1 MIPGINILIAS
12 LAALWLTACGSG
24 GGAKEEAGAD
34 TSGSAS
40 NTDATSQSPAP
51 QASEKAGSVSKGES
65 TQVEVNTDGGDNPS
79 LTLSRLGNNKLTW
92 NEVVKAGAS
101 YLVFERADKE
111 EYDFTK
117 PIQSLDDVVTLTLA
131 EKPGIHC
138 YVIRAKTKDNKVT
151 VDSNEICIN
160 RVEPF
165 INITLSSDSAA
176 TGEESISI
184 KAEASSNVQGT
195 IALSLKQTSGPTV
208 SLEGSA
214 GTWSFLSPNFR
225 TPTELGF
232 EATATL
238 GDLTRTKSLTLT
250 VLPKDHA
257 PTIQSFADQSVVAS
271 ELLTVAT
278 LAADS
283 DQDPLSFAC
292 ILNCPNGLA
301 IDGTTGV
308 ISWRPGLDQV
318 GEAQPVIQVSSNGRA
333 ATASLR
339 IVVHAPSI
347 DIVQPLLLATSGET
361 VQLQPTIQ
369 SNLKAPYQWTL
380 TQTGGPGVQVSGQ
393 DGQWTLVA
401 PTVEDR
407 VSLNFNLKV
416 GNGLYF
422 AQQTLSVQVDPLPI
436 APTVLLGSDVTTR
449 SIITATG
456 SVSTNAR
463 TFAWKA
469 VSGPGL
475 VTFSA
480 PDAAS
485 TTITADTDGVY
496 EIELAATNSTGQTGR
511 ATFRLTWDTSAPQI
525 EAGADANTAQAL
537 ARSAQVQGAK
547 TITWTKI
554 QGPGQLL
561 FTPDNAASTTISADQ
576 DGEYII
582 QVTAEDEAGNSST
595 DSFTWHYDRTP
606 PAVALGD
613 SILMPSKTKA
623 LTASISDDAVSIQ
636 WKKVSGP
643 LTVSFAPD
651 NQRSTTV
658 TLGGDGVYVVEVTAS
673 DSLGNQASAQQ
684 QITVDTLPPQ
694 IVSVIHGAVLADGYL
709 NPIEKSKALPLV
721 DTVNLKDSSAVTLA
735 YKVVTSG
742 ASCTSSLVYSTSA
755 PHSNDAAIG
764 SAGTY
769 KICVKATDSMNLN
782 AYAAGPNFIYDTT
795 VVSAKATGLPANP
808 SRTTNL
814 QAVVSGSYVTHYKSK
829 LGAAENTDCASS
841 TGYGVEAP
849 VTAPIIFNYADYAD
863 GLLRLCVIGRTAG
876 GNWQDLSV
884 AFRYEWNLDR
894 AMPGAPM
901 SLTASPLV
909 ARTRLS
915 WPAAS
920 NADSYLIVRTEENSV
935 TWTPTS
941 GQAYTI
947 GGDIDGGTHEVVGL
961 TSQLYA
967 FDETAVGDR
976 PYNYAVFALDKALNY
991 NPNPAETSGTAVAP
1005 IEFSKADGFDRLVRV
1020 VRPILDGEHRGKI
1033 LVGGDFLV
1041 YRNDPAVRL
1050 LRLNPDFTLDT
1061 SFKAAAIN
1069 SSVYSIALADDGSI
1083 YIGGSFTNVGGK
1095 VRNRM
1100 ARLTSSGALDESFVP
1115 PGFNNTVMALALS
1128 LDQNR
1133 IYVGG
1138 AFTALTTTPA
1148 TAMSRLTALRT
1159 YDGALDT
1166 GFQLKQNPEQ
1176 TVTGFNSTVWTIL
1189 PEPTTAHIF
1198 VGGQFTNY
1206 GGVSQGRLVK
1216 LDETGEI
1223 DSSLSLAAGFDN
1235 TVVTLKIDSQQRLY
1249 VGGSFGRYRGSSYYA
1264 RFVRLKADGAPDTDF
1279 NKGQST
1285 SPRLNSTVYAIEL
1298 DEANQKVYVGGDFTL
1313 YGTAALTR
1321 LARLSMLDGSLDT
1334 TMSGGTN
1341 GTLQTLALIDG
1352 GKLIGGGNF
1361 QRYAGESTA
1370 FFFAAAG
1377 NNGALDANSPR
1388 GSNLN
1393 SVVYA
1398 TSRMIE
1404 NVASPRESLKYFLAG
1419 SFTTYNGESANR
1431 IVKLDRLGNMDK
1443 SFIAPVIN
1451 SNVYAIAWD
1460 DQDKK
1465 LYIGGTFTQ
1474 VGGVVRNRIARL
1486 NADGSHDTNFVP
1498 DGFDSD
1504 VYAIALARSPNS
1516 GARVI
1521 YVGGK
1526 FTKNGGVAAGRLV
1539 RLGTD
1544 GKIDTNFA
1552 TGTGFDNNVAALLV
1566 VPGNDDHTVFVGGA
1580 FTKYNTGSST
1590 PRLVKLTSEGN
1601 VAAGFE
1607 PGSGFNGSVQ
1617 ALTWVP
1623 SEDALY
1629 VGGAFSRYQT
1639 SIVANRI
1646 AKLDS
1651 TGAMAA
1657 GFNST
1662 GFNSTVFALDYD
1674 ADNDLIWAGGAFTSF
1689 RGVTQGRMAA
1699 MGRDGSRVAAFNA
1712 PVGFNGDVRSI
1723 SSSYWGVVAGG
1734 LGSSYEGDISGFLAR
1749 LHVNASMD

>member
-24 GGAKEEAGAD
+24 GGAQEEAGAD
-34 TSGSAS
+34 ASGSAS

-51 QASEKAGSVSKGES
+51 QASQTAGSVSKGES
-65 TQVEVNTDGGDNPS
+65 TQVEVKTDNPDNPS
-79 LTLSRLGNNKLTW
+79 LTLSRLGNSKLTW

-101 YLVFERADKE
+101 YLVFERKDKG
-111 EYDFTK
+111 EYDFTQ

-131 EKPGIHC
+131 EKTGTHC
-138 YVIRAKTKDNKVT
+138 YIIRAKTKDNKIT

-160 RVEPF
+160 RAEPF
-165 INITLSSDSAA
+165 INLTLNADA
-176 TGEESISI
+176 TALGEESISI
-184 KAEASSNVQGT
+184 KVEANSNVQGT
-195 IALSLKQTSGPTV
+195 ISLSLKQTSGPTV

-214 GTWSFLSPNFR
+214 GNWSFLSPNFR

-232 EATATL
+232 EATASL
-238 GDLTRTKSLTLT
+238 GDLTRKQTLTLT

-257 PTIQSFADQSVVAS
+257 PTIQSFADQSVVAT

-278 LAADS
+278 LAADA
-283 DQDPLSFAC
+283 DQDALSFAC
-292 ILNCPNGLA
+292 ILNCPSGLA
-301 IDGTTGV
+301 IDGTSGV
-308 ISWRPGLDQV
+308 ISWRPGLDQI

-333 ATASLR
+333 ATAALR
-339 IVVHAPSI
+339 VVVNAPAMN
-347 DIVQPLLLATSGET
+347 IVQPLLLATSGET
-361 VQLQPTIQ
+361 VQLQPAIQ
-369 SNLKAPYQWTL
+369 SNLTAPYQWTL
-380 TQTGGPGVQVSGQ
+380 TQIGGPNVQVSGQ
-393 DGQWTLVA
+393 DGQWTFAA
-401 PTVEDR
+401 PSVEDR
-407 VSLNFNLKV
+407 VTLSFDLKV
-416 GNGLYF
+416 GNGLYL
-422 AQQTLSVQVDPLPI
+422 AQQNFSVQVDPLPI
-436 APTVLLGSDVTTR
+436 APTVNAGSDIITR
-449 SIITATG
+449 SLITATG
-456 SVSTNAR
+456 AVSTNAR

-469 VSGPGL
+469 LSGPGL
-475 VTFSA
+475 ISFSA
-480 PDAAS
+480 PNAVS
-485 TTITADTDGVY
+485 TNIMADTDGVY

-511 ATFRLTWDTSAPQI
+511 ASFRLTWDTSAPQI
-525 EAGADANTAQAL
+525 EAGADASTAQAL
-537 ARSAQVQGAK
+537 TRNAEVQGAK
-547 TITWTKI
+547 TIKWTKI

-561 FTPDNAASTTISADQ
+561 FTPDNAALTTISADQ

-582 QVTAEDEAGNSST
+582 QVSAEDEAGNSAA
-595 DSFTWHYDRTP
+595 DSFTWFYDRTP
-606 PAVALGD
+606 PAVTLGD
-613 SILMPSKTKA
+613 SILMQSKTKA
-623 LTASISDDAVSIQ
+623 LTASVSDDAVSIQ

-673 DSLGNQASAQQ
+673 DALGNQASAQQ

-694 IVSVIHGAVLADGYL
+694 IVSVTPGAVLADGYL
-709 NPIEKSKALPLV
+709 NPIEKSKAQPLV
-721 DTVNLKDSSAVTLA
+721 DSVNIKDSSAHTLA
-735 YKVVTSG
+735 YKVVTSR
-742 ASCTSSLVYSTSA
+742 AACTSSLIYSTNM
-755 PHSNDAAIG
+755 PRSNDAAIG

-769 KICVKATDSMNLN
+769 KVCVKATDSMNLN

-829 LGAAENTDCASS
+829 VGAAENTDCASS
-841 TGYGVEAP
+841 ADYGVEAP
-849 VTAPIIFNYADYAD
+849 VTAPILFNYADYAD

-884 AFRYEWNLDR
+884 AFRYDWTLDR

-920 NADSYLIVRTEENSV
+920 AADAYLIIRTQENSV

-941 GQAYTI
+941 GQAYVI
-947 GGDIDGGTHEVVGL
+947 GGDIDGGKHQVVGL
-961 TSQLYA
+961 TSDLYA
-967 FDETAVGDR
+967 FDETAIGDR
-976 PYNYAVFALDKALNY
+976 TYNYAVFALDRALNY

-1020 VRPILDGEHRGKI
+1020 VRPILDGEHKGKI

-1041 YRNDPAVRL
+1041 YRKDPAVRL
-1050 LRLNPDFTLDT
+1050 LRLNSDFTLDT
-1061 SFKAAAIN
+1061 SFKPAVIN

-1083 YIGGSFTNVGGK
+1083 YIGGTFTNVGGK
-1095 VRNRM
+1095 VRNRV
-1100 ARLTSSGALDESFVP
+1100 ARLTSTGALDEGFVP
-1115 PGFNNTVMALALS
+1115 PGFNSTVMTLALS
-1128 LDQNR
+1128 PDQNR

-1148 TAMSRLTALRT
+1148 TAMNRLAALRT

-1166 GFQLKQNPEQ
+1166 AFQLKTNTEQ

-1189 PEPTTAHIF
+1189 PEPTTSHIF

-1206 GGVSQGRLVK
+1206 GGVSQARLIK

-1223 DSSLSLAAGFDN
+1223 DGSLNLGSGFDN
-1235 TVVTLKIDSQQRLY
+1235 TVVILKADSHQRLY

-1264 RFVRLKADGAPDTDF
+1264 RLVRLKADGAPDTDF

-1285 SPRLNSTVYAIEL
+1285 SPRLNSTVYALEL
-1298 DEANQKVYVGGDFTL
+1298 DETNQKVYVGGDFTL
-1313 YGTAALTR
+1313 YGTSALTR
-1321 LARLSMLDGSLDT
+1321 LARLSMLDGSLDS
-1334 TMSGGTN
+1334 TMTGGTN
-1341 GTLQTLALIDG
+1341 GTLQALALTDS

-1370 FFFAAAG
+1370 FFFAASG
-1377 NNGALDANSPR
+1377 TSGALDAESPR

-1393 SVVYA
+1393 NVVYA
-1398 TSRMIE
+1398 NARMIE
-1404 NVASPRESLKYFLAG
+1404 NVASPRESLKYFVAG
-1419 SFTTYNGESANR
+1419 SFTTYNGEIANR

-1443 SFIAPVIN
+1443 SFTAPVIN

-1465 LYIGGTFTQ
+1465 LYIGGTFTM
-1474 VGGVVRNRIARL
+1474 VNGVVRNRIARL
-1486 NADGSHDTNFVP
+1486 NADGTHDTSFVP

-1504 VYAIALARSPNS
+1504 VYAIALARLPNN
-1516 GARVI
+1516 GARVV

-1526 FTKNGGVAAGRLV
+1526 FTKNGSAAAGRLV

-1544 GKIDTNFA
+1544 GKVDTNFA
-1552 TGTGFDNNVAALLV
+1552 TGTGFDNNVAALMV
-1566 VPGNDDHTVFVGGA
+1566 VPGNDDHAVFVGGS
-1580 FTKYNTGSST
+1580 FTKYNTGFNA
-1590 PRLVKLTSEGN
+1590 PRLVKLASDGTM
-1601 VAAGFE
+1601 AAGFE
-1607 PGSGFNGSVQ
+1607 PGAGFNGSVQ

-1623 SEDALY
+1623 AEEALY

-1657 GFNST
+1657 GFNAT

-1712 PVGFNGDVRSI
+1712 PVGFNSDVRAI
-1723 SSSYWGVVAGG
+1723 SASYWGVVAGG